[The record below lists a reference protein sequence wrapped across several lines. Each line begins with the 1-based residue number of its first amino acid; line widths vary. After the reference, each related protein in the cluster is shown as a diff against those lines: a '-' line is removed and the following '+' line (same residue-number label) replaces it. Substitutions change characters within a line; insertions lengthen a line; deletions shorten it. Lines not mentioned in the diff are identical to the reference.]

1 MKNKVICI
9 GEILYDCFFIKSDF
23 SESSFFK
30 LSCYPGGA
38 PANVA
43 VGLARLNLKSSFVGV
58 IGNDV
63 LGEKIKKYFENEGVD
78 ISNTIISKNKNT
90 SLTLVNNYSNKK
102 YLSYKGADCE
112 LKLTN
117 KILISIA
124 KTKNMAINS
133 VTLTRNKPIVL
144 LNAINIAYENK
155 NKIYFDL
162 NIRMNYVNKNL
173 KNNIIK
179 CIKKSTIIKL
189 NVQELNLLFG
199 SNKITYAKQILKYG
213 PKLILLTCGDK
224 GAYYLTDKFFEHV
237 DTIDV
242 QEVDDTGAGDSFLSA
257 FISKT
262 YHYEYN
268 EISSISNET
277 LYNSVFFSNIAGALT
292 STKISTIHSLPKEHE
307 IEEVY
312 KQHYS

>member
-1 MKNKVICI
+1 MLTYNNLNMKNKVICI

-23 SESSFFK
+23 NESSFFQ

-179 CIKKSTIIKL
+179 CIKKSTQTFPNIP
-189 NVQELNLLFG
+189 LFR
-199 SNKITYAKQILKYG
+199 I
-213 PKLILLTCGDK
+213 
-224 GAYYLTDKFFEHV
+224 
-237 DTIDV
+237 
-242 QEVDDTGAGDSFLSA
+242 FL
-257 FISKT
+257 
-262 YHYEYN
+262 
-268 EISSISNET
+268 
-277 LYNSVFFSNIAGALT
+277 
-292 STKISTIHSLPKEHE
+292 
-307 IEEVY
+307 
-312 KQHYS
+312 